1 VNDSFE
7 LTHPVRVK
15 TRGNFRRDNCTYP
28 PFWLNIRHA
37 GIEADS
43 LNDVVK
49 MKMVVRCRDSRQY
62 DPYVLREYLV
72 YKIFNIITPFSY
84 RVRLVKLTYIDTGRK
99 DQETE
104 DWAFLI
110 EPDELMEMRLN
121 GRMIKSDHLSMRT
134 VNPHVMNEVAIF
146 QYMIG
151 NSDYSVTGRHNL
163 RIIAVEN
170 PDQPQGFLVVPYDFD
185 YTGLVNAHYAVP
197 GEGLPIESVRERYF
211 LGPCRNEGDYEE
223 IVDHF
228 KDFYEPI
235 IHYLEEFQYLEEDQ
249 REDMIEYI
257 KDFYRQAGQDDFI
270 RRRIESTCRSYD

>member
-1 VNDSFE
+1 
-7 LTHPVRVK
+7 
-15 TRGNFRRDNCTYP
+15 
-28 PFWLNIRHA
+28 
-37 GIEADS
+37 
-43 LNDVVK
+43 
-49 MKMVVRCRDSRQY
+49 
-62 DPYVLREYLV
+62 
-72 YKIFNIITPFSY
+72 
-84 RVRLVKLTYIDTGRK
+84 
-99 DQETE
+99 
-104 DWAFLI
+104 
-110 EPDELMEMRLN
+110 
-121 GRMIKSDHLSMRT
+121 
-134 VNPHVMNEVAIF
+134 
-146 QYMIG
+146 
-151 NSDYSVTGRHNL
+151 
-163 RIIAVEN
+163 
-170 PDQPQGFLVVPYDFD
+170 VVPYDFD